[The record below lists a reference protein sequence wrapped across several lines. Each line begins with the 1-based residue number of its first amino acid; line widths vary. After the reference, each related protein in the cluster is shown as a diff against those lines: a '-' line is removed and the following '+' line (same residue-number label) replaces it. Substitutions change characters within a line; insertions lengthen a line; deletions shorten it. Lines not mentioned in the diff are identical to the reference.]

1 MLPVA
6 AAPAVQGSVMSLRTG
21 YGCNNGTVQGG
32 SEERLEGRADCSPSM
47 RVYSLY
53 TKGYAGA
60 SQGFTRLPR
69 QRPAY
74 HTAIIRA
81 T

>member
-32 SEERLEGRADCSPSM
+32 SEGRADCSPGM

-53 TKGYAGA
+53 TKGYARA

-69 QRPAY
+69 QRPTY

>member
-6 AAPAVQGSVMSLRTG
+6 AAPAVQGSVMSLLTG

-53 TKGYAGA
+53 TKGDAGA
-60 SQGFTRLPR
+60 DDD
-69 QRPAY
+69 
-74 HTAIIRA
+74 A
-81 T
+81 TFGLGCRGKVHPSRKVCV